1 MNMVN
6 LKKKLAQTAAI
17 ALLAT
22 SSGIALAQDQ
32 DGSNGGDW
40 EYRLSPLFL
49 WGMGISGDAT
59 IGDATAPL
67 DLGFSDIWD
76 NLDFVVTGHFEARKR
91 NYGLIFN
98 LDYLNLGVGHTT
110 AAGPEVELD
119 EKTLIVE
126 FDGFYR
132 IMRDAH
138 AFDLLAGLRYNKQET
153 TLSVKPGPSAGLDV
167 SWWDPIVGARWQF
180 GFADGWSLSARGDIG
195 GFGVGTDF
203 TWHLVGLVQW
213 QPWKNVALIAGYRAL
228 DQDYEEGSGMNRYK
242 WDATMQG
249 PVLGVN
255 FRW

>member
-1 MNMVN
+1 M
-6 LKKKLAQTAAI
+6 KKGILFCIAAV
-17 ALLAT
+17 LLAT
-22 SSGIALAQDQ
+22 VMLA
-32 DGSNGGDW
+32 GPAFAAGEKGDDAW
-40 EYRLSPLFL
+40 YFDLAPFYL
-49 WGMGISGDAT
+49 WAPSISGDLGVGP
-59 IGDATAPL
+59 IEQEL
-67 DLGFSDIWD
+67 DISFSDIFD
-76 NLDFVVTGHFEARKR
+76 NLDFVLTGHFEARKR

-98 LDYLNLGVGHTT
+98 LDYLNLGVGQTT

-119 EKTLIVE
+119 YKTVIVE

-138 AFDLLAGLRYNKQET
+138 AFDLLAWLRYTKQDT
-153 TLSVKPGPSAGLDV
+153 TLSVKPGPSAGLDE

-203 TWHLVGLVQW
+203 TWQLAGIVQW

-228 DQDYEEGSGMNRYK
+228 DQDYEEGRFVDRYK